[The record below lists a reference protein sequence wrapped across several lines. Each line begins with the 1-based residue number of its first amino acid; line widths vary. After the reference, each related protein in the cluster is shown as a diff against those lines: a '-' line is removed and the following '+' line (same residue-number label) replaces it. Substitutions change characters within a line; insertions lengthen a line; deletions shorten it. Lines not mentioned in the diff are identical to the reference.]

1 MTRVYL
7 DTNVLV
13 YAIGGDSPHRE
24 PCRAILR
31 AVAERRVAGE
41 TSAYAVQEF
50 VRQRRRRGDPEAV
63 PRARSVMEVCT
74 EVHPVDCAVLL
85 DAIQTVERHPRL
97 DIADAVHVATAA
109 IHRIGRIVSAD
120 RGLDGIPDI
129 QRIDPLDDE
138 WLAALMSE

>member
-13 YAIGGDSPHRE
+13 YATGDDSPHRE

-74 EVHPVDCAVLL
+74 EIHPVDRAVLL
-85 DAIQTVERHPRL
+85 NAIEEVERHPAL
-97 DIADAVHVATAA
+97 DIADAVHVATALIQGIA
-109 IHRIGRIVSAD
+109 RIVCAD
-120 RGLDGIPDI
+120 RGLDGIPGL
-129 QRIDPLDDE
+129 QRLDPLNRE
-138 WLAALMSE
+138 WLASLTSD